1 MATYSSGVHIKI
13 IVRFG
18 CSSDLAQPQ
27 SGLAGGPAPGGALK
41 GRPGPGGPGCERG
54 RQAEIDDRERYRR
67 GKALRLFGGGPVRAG
82 AAFASARGAAW
93 NRKEG
98 KLPQPECAVTLANE
112 SLSCET
118 GLSSESLPS

>member
-13 IVRFG
+13 IVRLG

-41 GRPGPGGPGCERG
+41 GRPGPGCERG
-54 RQAEIDDRERYRR
+54 RQAEIDHRERYRR
-67 GKALRLFGGGPVRAG
+67 GKALRLCGGGPVRAG
-82 AAFASARGAAW
+82 AAFASARGAAR

-98 KLPQPECAVTLANE
+98 KLPQCAVTLANE